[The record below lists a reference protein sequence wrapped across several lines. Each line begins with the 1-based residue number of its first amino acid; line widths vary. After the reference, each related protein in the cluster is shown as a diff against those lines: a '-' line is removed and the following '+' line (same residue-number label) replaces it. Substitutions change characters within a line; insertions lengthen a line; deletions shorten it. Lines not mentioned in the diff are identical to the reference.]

1 MFVYTKS
8 IYFKFILSTFSEIKT
23 SPCTIHHQQWVQQ
36 QKLLYSLYTLKSFP
50 FSYKETRTN
59 LINIEFN
66 LEELKLQKGKPK
78 LSRSF
83 LSPQKFLIHVVGTV
97 SAAGR
102 VKHAQVVFLGHQKI
116 TKYLNWTWLVKE
128 TFEAE
133 QYNWEF
139 CLPSCGFF

>member
-1 MFVYTKS
+1 VSTTAKIIIQFIHTK
-8 IYFKFILSTFSEIKT
+8 IFS
-23 SPCTIHHQQWVQQ
+23 
-36 QKLLYSLYTLKSFP
+36 

-78 LSRSF
+78 LLLSF

-102 VKHAQVVFLGHQKI
+102 VKHAQVVFLGLQKNHQVFK
-116 TKYLNWTWLVKE
+116 LNM
-128 TFEAE
+128 A
-133 QYNWEF
+133 
-139 CLPSCGFF
+139 S